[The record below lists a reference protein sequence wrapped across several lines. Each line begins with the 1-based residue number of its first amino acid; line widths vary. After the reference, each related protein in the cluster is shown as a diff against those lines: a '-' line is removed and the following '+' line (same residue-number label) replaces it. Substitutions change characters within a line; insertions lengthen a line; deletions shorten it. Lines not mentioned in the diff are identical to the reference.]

1 MTYNE
6 RYKVKRLSP
15 EDRRRD
21 AEIAVRKQSRQRP
34 QVRPHY
40 TRPHQEIADDLPDYE
55 DEWEEYTGPLAAVT
69 KRYDTP
75 VAVVPPRR
83 TRVDHYRND
92 PYFTQAPVAPPK
104 PRRQLQPHWLLYVG
118 VALFF
123 VAIGYVGLTDFSNWW
138 QGHQDDATYGMPR
151 TYQTDAVVG
160 HNDSVQH
167 PSHFTAENL
176 KGLIFV
182 VEYPGGDITKSRVY
196 IITTTNNNDA
206 TVPAKVTFQDTRG
219 NGKLDMVVVI
229 GDPGAQVTIIRY
241 NDGSTFDGKP

>member
-21 AEIAVRKQSRQRP
+21 AEIAVRKKLVGKR
-34 QVRPHY
+34 
-40 TRPHQEIADDLPDYE
+40 HQADDIEDDLNIDG
-55 DEWEEYTGPLAAVT
+55 DEWEEYTGPLATIT
-69 KRYDTP
+69 KRYDAP
-75 VAVVPPRR
+75 VAVTPRR

-92 PYFTQAPVAPPK
+92 PYFTQAPAAPPK

-118 VALFF
+118 VALFL

-160 HNDSVQH
+160 HNDSAQH

-229 GDPGAQVTIIRY
+229 GDPGAQVTITRY